1 MVIFRDAIDVCGLR
15 DLGYVG
21 SKFTWRYI
29 KRDGTQIRERID
41 RALAST
47 TWSNL
52 FPSAI
57 VFHLSNSTSDHS
69 QLSIHL
75 DMRLMQRR
83 SRRKLFRFEAMWL
96 KDESCEKVVLEVW
109 EDGLLSKVEFPF
121 LKCMDLC
128 RDRLVSWNKNEFGHV
143 QTKINSL
150 QQHPQWHEKQ
160 QSNLELVQETCRIR
174 AELNELLD
182 REEAMWS
189 RRSHITWL

>member
-1 MVIFRDAIDVCGLR
+1 MEIFRDAIDVCGLR

-52 FPSAI
+52 FPSAK
-57 VFHLSNSTSDHS
+57 VFHLSSSTSDHS

-83 SRRKLFRFEAMWL
+83 SRRKLFCFEAMWL
-96 KDESCEKVVLEVW
+96 KDESCEKVVSEAW
-109 EDGLLSKVEFPF
+109 EDGLLSGVEFPF

-128 RDRLVSWNKNEFGHV
+128 RDRLVSWIKMNLATCKQKSIICNNISNGLRSNNP
-143 QTKINSL
+143 ILSL
-150 QQHPQWHEKQ
+150 
-160 QSNLELVQETCRIR
+160 
-174 AELNELLD
+174 
-182 REEAMWS
+182 S
-189 RRSHITWL
+189 RRRVEQGLN